1 LKPKRR
7 REAVR
12 YLNVKMKNG
21 NVTYKDNLMVNEE
34 TAFTSLDLVVN
45 NSNYQPEYL
54 KKLYAVDFYR
64 ILKKLEQ
71 KLKNK

>member
-1 LKPKRR
+1 M
-7 REAVR
+7 R

>member
-1 LKPKRR
+1 M
-7 REAVR
+7 R
-12 YLNVKMKNG
+12 YVNVKMKNG
-21 NVTYKDNLMVNEE
+21 DVTYKDNLMVNEE